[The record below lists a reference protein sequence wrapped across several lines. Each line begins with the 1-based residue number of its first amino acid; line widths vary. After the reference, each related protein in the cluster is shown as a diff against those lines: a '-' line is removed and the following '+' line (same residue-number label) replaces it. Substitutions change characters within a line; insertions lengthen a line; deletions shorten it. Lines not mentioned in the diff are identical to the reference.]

1 MFPNPT
7 QGLSNIQFTSA
18 VAAKTSMEVTNLLGE
33 RVMMED
39 FGTLSAGTHRMELN
53 LEGFEAGLYLVNF
66 TAGGETTTLRVTKQ

>member
-1 MFPNPT
+1 
-7 QGLSNIQFTSA
+7 
-18 VAAKTSMEVTNLLGE
+18 MEVTNLLGE